1 MCSSDLCKLQVVE
14 ESKESKDKSK
24 FRSALLTRC
33 QNTFEEKRMSE
44 INAKKIELE
53 KETDASTFN
62 HL

>member
-1 MCSSDLCKLQVVE
+1 MQVVK

-44 INAKKIELE
+44 INNKKTEME
-53 KETDASTFN
+53 KETDVSVFYCSCN
-62 HL
+62 CL

>member
-1 MCSSDLCKLQVVE
+1 MQVVK

-44 INAKKIELE
+44 INNKKTEME
-53 KETDASTFN
+53 KETDVSVLCCFVTFVDFN
-62 HL
+62 

>member
-1 MCSSDLCKLQVVE
+1 MQVVK

-44 INAKKIELE
+44 INNKKTEME
-53 KETDASTFN
+53 KETDVSSLLVFSFN
-62 HL
+62 FCGF